1 MSGKNG
7 QDSQNQKEL
16 LKEKQNIVNKFKK
29 EHILD
34 KKGGIR
40 THLKEKIY
48 EDNSHYMGEVIDE
61 RRTGKGLYV
70 YSNGDVYAGDWKDDK
85 FDGKGI
91 YIFSNG
97 ERYHIKLTFEI

>member
-1 MSGKNG
+1 M
-7 QDSQNQKEL
+7 QDSQHSKEL
-16 LKEKQNIVNKFKK
+16 LKDKQNIVNRFKR
-29 EHILD
+29 EHLFD
-34 KKGGIR
+34 KKGAIR
-40 THLKEKIY
+40 SHLKEKIY
-48 EDNSHYMGEVIDE
+48 EDNSHYIGDVVDE

-97 ERYHIKLTFEI
+97 EWY